1 MNKDVLY
8 YSNYCKHSKTVLD
21 QLVKNNIIGNLNC
34 ICVDKRKVDPNTG
47 NINVILEN
55 GNAVVLPPN
64 IHSVPSLLVIRNNYS
79 VITGKEILQ
88 HFQMSIAEANDFA
101 TQGNGEPSSFQLG
114 SKDVTS
120 ESFTMYNASPD
131 DLSAKGIGG
140 NRPLNNYVAANGGS
154 LSINTPPD
162 TYKPDKISNDLTVE
176 SLSQQRNNDIQHVQS
191 QQPSFMA
198 AGNI

>member
-21 QLVKNNIIGNLNC
+21 QLVKNNIIGKLNC

-79 VITGKEILQ
+79 VITGKEILH
-88 HFQMSIAEANDFA
+88 HFQMSIDEANDFA

-140 NRPLNNYVAANGGS
+140 NRPLHNYVAANGGS

-162 TYKPDKISNDLTVE
+162 SYKPDKISNDLTVE
-176 SLSQQRNNDIQHVQS
+176 SLTQQRNNDIQHVQS